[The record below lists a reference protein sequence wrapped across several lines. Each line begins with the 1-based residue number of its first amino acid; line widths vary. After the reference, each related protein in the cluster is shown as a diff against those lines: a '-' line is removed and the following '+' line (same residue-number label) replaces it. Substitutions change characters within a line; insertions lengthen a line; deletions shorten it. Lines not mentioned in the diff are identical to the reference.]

1 MIPAAVR
8 VGVFPPSELE
18 RRGALLTAL
27 ESAFPVRFEGREAGE
42 RLDLGAVLDLGDGSQ
57 AAAAAATGTPSLSLA
72 REEPAEDGDP
82 LDHELSEDPQLDR
95 RLRGARLPD
104 CRLGAALRA
113 GGLEAPAGAAVLA
126 GHGGEATWVREGE
139 LRRALLAPSE
149 LDAGEALRERLRDG
163 RSAALLPL
171 VHFLRELTAEP
182 GWQPPPPRATVLFD
196 DPNLHWPS
204 YGFLRLNALGRH
216 AREHGYHAALA
227 TVPLDGWFA
236 HPGAVKAIRE
246 SEGALSLVVHG
257 NDHFGGELGQ
267 LETEAE
273 ALALAA
279 QARRRSEALV
289 RRAGVAVEPVMVPPH
304 EECSAPT
311 PGALRRCGF
320 EAVTMTR
327 PYPWLAPPPRSWL
340 TRPDRVGPLAG
351 WRSLDFAAGLP
362 VFLRHPFVDRSPAEL
377 TLRAFLD
384 QPLVLYGHQAD
395 LAQGLDV
402 LADSATDVNR
412 LGPVRW
418 CSLGE
423 IAAASYETQRQD
435 AELSVRLQTNGVRVE
450 IPAGVER
457 LTVAPPAPDPE
468 RPAAGLLVDGRPQA
482 FDEPLEVTAGAG
494 LDLRLRVGDEVDVAS
509 IPAPR
514 RQALAL
520 PRRLLSEGRDRLA
533 PLLAR
538 APR

>member
-1 MIPAAVR
+1 LIPAAVR
-8 VGVFPPSELE
+8 VGVFPAGEME
-18 RRGALLTAL
+18 RRGALLAAL

-42 RLDLGAVLDLGDGSQ
+42 RRDLGAVLDLGDGSQ
-57 AAAAAATGTPSLSLA
+57 AAAAAATGTPALSLA
-72 REEPAEDGDP
+72 REEPAEDGEP
-82 LDHELSEDPQLDR
+82 LDQELSDSAQLDR

-104 CRLGAALRA
+104 RRLGAALGG
-113 GGLEAPAGAAVLA
+113 GGLEAPAAAAVLA
-126 GHGGEATWVREGE
+126 GHGDEATWVREDE
-139 LRRALLAPSE
+139 LRRALLVPSE
-149 LDAGEALRERLRDG
+149 LNAGEALRERLRDG

-171 VHFLRELTAEP
+171 VHFLRELTAGP
-182 GWQPPPPRATVLFD
+182 GWQPPPVRATVLFD

-204 YGFLRLNALGRH
+204 YGFVRLGALGRH

-236 HPGAVKAIRE
+236 HPRAVKVMRE

-257 NDHFGGELGQ
+257 NDHFGAELGR
-267 LETEAE
+267 LATEAE

-279 QARRRSEALV
+279 QASRRGDAFF
-289 RRAGVAVEPVMVPPH
+289 RRAGVAIESVMVPPH

-327 PYPWLAPPPRSWL
+327 PYPWLARPPRSWL

-362 VFLRHPFVDRSPAEL
+362 VFLRHPFVGRSPAEL

-384 QPLVLYGHQAD
+384 QPLILYGHQAD

-402 LADSATDVNR
+402 LADSAADVNR
-412 LGPVRW
+412 LGSVRW

-423 IAAASYETQRQD
+423 IAAGSYETRRQD
-435 AELSVRLQTNGVRVE
+435 AELSVRLQSNGVRVE

-457 LTVAPPAPDPE
+457 LTVTPPAPDPE
-468 RPAAGLLVDGRPQA
+468 RPAADLLVDGRPQA
-482 FDEPLEVTAGAG
+482 FDETLEVTAGAR

-514 RQALAL
+514 RQPLAL

-533 PLLAR
+533 PLLTR
-538 APR
+538 AG